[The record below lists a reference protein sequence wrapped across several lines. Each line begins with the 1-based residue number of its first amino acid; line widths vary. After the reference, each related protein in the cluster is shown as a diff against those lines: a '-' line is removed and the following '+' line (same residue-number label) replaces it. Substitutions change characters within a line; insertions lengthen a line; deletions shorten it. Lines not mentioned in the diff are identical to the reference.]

1 MTHMEQLK
9 QIRADAIA
17 RLRASEDYKLAIKLG
32 ELIIEMGDTVDESVG
47 LMGGAARP
55 VAATAPAVAAVSVVA
70 PASAS
75 TDEADDDEGLDTD
88 QMIDSL
94 VSEMESDGLMSAK
107 DAFTSARESK
117 GVNGAN

>member
-55 VAATAPAVAAVSVVA
+55 AAAAAPAVAAVSVVA